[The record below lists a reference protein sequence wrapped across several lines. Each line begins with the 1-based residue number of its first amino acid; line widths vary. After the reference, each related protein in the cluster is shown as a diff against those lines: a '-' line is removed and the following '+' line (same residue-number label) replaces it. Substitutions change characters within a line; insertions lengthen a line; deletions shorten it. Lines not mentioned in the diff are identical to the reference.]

1 MKRFVKFAVAAISLI
16 SSVASAGVITSTY
29 TNTGASDVIN
39 TSNPYNF
46 TFDLTQLPIGYNAGV
61 DTIGSA
67 SVLFTLKDTG
77 PASNETF
84 TFSVGLNNLFLGN
97 GSAVPNSGQDYG
109 AFSITNAPLSSL
121 SNTGKVNVRIT
132 ANTGEFRFVSST
144 LTADVTLGDDSPALV
159 PEPLTLALMGIG
171 LAGIATA
178 RRKS

>member
-1 MKRFVKFAVAAISLI
+1 MKHFVKFAVAVISLI

-29 TNTGASDVIN
+29 TNTGASDVID
-39 TSNPYNF
+39 TTTPYSF
-46 TFDLTQLPIGYNAGV
+46 LFDLTPLGYRAGL

-67 SVLFTLKDTG
+67 SLMFSLKDTG

-84 TFSVGLNNLFLGN
+84 TFSVGLNNLVIGT
-97 GSAVPNSGQDYG
+97 GSGVPNSGADYG
-109 AFSITNAPLSSL
+109 AFSITNAPLFSL
-121 SNTGKVNVRIT
+121 SDTGQIGVKIT
-132 ANTGEFRFVSST
+132 ANSGSFRFVSST
-144 LTADVTLGDDSPALV
+144 LTADVTLGQETPSPI